1 MSGNISFH
9 DRKHLL
15 HEALVAHHNAKRAD
29 ALATLQVYFD
39 NAAGIG
45 EHPQIVE
52 EMAKQLEKLAN
63 AEDSLEALER
73 NFTLQ
78 Q

>member
-15 HEALVAHHNAKRAD
+15 YEALVAHYDAKRAD

-63 AEDSLEALER
+63 AEDCLEALQR
-73 NFTLQ
+73 NFTHQ